1 MQLHQ
6 QLVDEQVELIQ
17 TTLAIDA
24 DAAFLRFVHCLIT
37 GESLHSLDPED
48 IVDAGGDKQIDAVTI
63 QEVGNEADIWIT
75 KPRISRRSR
84 RTR

>member
-48 IVDAGGDKQIDAVTI
+48 IVDAGGDK
-63 QEVGNEADIWIT
+63 
-75 KPRISRRSR
+75 
-84 RTR
+84 